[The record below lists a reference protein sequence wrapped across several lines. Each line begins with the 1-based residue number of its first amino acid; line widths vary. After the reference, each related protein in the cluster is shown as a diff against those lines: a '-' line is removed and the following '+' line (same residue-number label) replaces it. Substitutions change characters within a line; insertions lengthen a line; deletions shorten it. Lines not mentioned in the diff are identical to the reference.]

1 MRRKANSTDAINEEV
16 ARGDRM
22 AIKRTIPAGKGV
34 APPLRTPE
42 LTKLDVAVQERKN
55 RRRSHALIRWRRK
68 VLADKAIGHW
78 KENVAK
84 LSVTH
89 SASWNLAKSM
99 YAPRPLT
106 PPVLVVD
113 GHPLTKHQQAQALT
127 NMHKA
132 RSTKTTHATGMKT
145 PGTKRCTFLP
155 ITRVETDVAMRE
167 LSSGSVPGDVEIHC
181 EEPKRLGRVSR
192 RCILRLFNHSLC
204 AGPVSA
210 KWRQGIIVPLPKP
223 NEPASGMAS
232 FRPATLTSTLRKPTE
247 RIVARLV
254 KESIEDELQPQQ
266 AGFRPARLT
275 LDTLMQATR
284 RVQRRKDGE
293 KTAFLFTES
302 TSAIDSAIHGCIVK
316 GVLPF
321 VVAKPQGVWI
331 AGFLKGRAAEVRVNE
346 VLSEKI
352 SITCGVPQV
361 SALGPVPF
369 IVTVDSLSKRLG
381 CIPGLQ
387 DGFFTDVLTM
397 LRTSADLSKVQ
408 RTIQQ
413 GLDCST

>member
-1 MRRKANSTDAINEEV
+1 
-16 ARGDRM
+16 
-22 AIKRTIPAGKGV
+22 
-34 APPLRTPE
+34 
-42 LTKLDVAVQERKN
+42 
-55 RRRSHALIRWRRK
+55 
-68 VLADKAIGHW
+68 
-78 KENVAK
+78 
-84 LSVTH
+84 
-89 SASWNLAKSM
+89 
-99 YAPRPLT
+99 
-106 PPVLVVD
+106 
-113 GHPLTKHQQAQALT
+113 
-127 NMHKA
+127 
-132 RSTKTTHATGMKT
+132 
-145 PGTKRCTFLP
+145 
-155 ITRVETDVAMRE
+155 MRE

-204 AGPVSA
+204 AGPASA

-232 FRPATLTSTLRKPTE
+232 FRPVTLTSTLRKPTE

-254 KESIEDELQPQQ
+254 KDSIEDKLQPQQ

-284 RVQRRKDGE
+284 RVQRRKGGE

-302 TSAIDSAIHGCIVK
+302 TSAFDSAVRGCIVK

-352 SITCGVPQV
+352 GITCGVPQV

-397 LRTSADLSKVQ
+397 LRTSADLSKIQ